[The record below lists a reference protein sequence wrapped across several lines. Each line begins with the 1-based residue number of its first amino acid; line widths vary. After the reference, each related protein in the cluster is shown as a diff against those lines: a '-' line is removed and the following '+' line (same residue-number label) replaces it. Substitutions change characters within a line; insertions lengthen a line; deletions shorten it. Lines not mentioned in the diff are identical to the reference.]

1 MMNKKRDRTIPKYY
15 GFRIYFF
22 STALYFFLVMP
33 IVGILL
39 IKNLPEYFNNSD
51 AVQIENDST
60 ISTQDI
66 PDVIPLSTVETKKL
80 NIESTIDNIDLALQ
94 DDDINNKIDSILDR
108 QVSRAQQGTTNV
120 QSNNN
125 QNSNKLTEIL
135 FLLSKLLLLSFLAG
149 FAYNLPFK
157 IFFKKKR
164 KEKIIEDKLFHYC
177 KRFLINSPIINS
189 LVLLIPY
196 AISLVYTFYT
206 ILFDKNVEE
215 STLRFH
221 IQYFSISLIATIL
234 TILFVYYW
242 QKHRVHIK
250 YIEHIYT
257 GDELRKRIFKIKI
270 GRIRN
275 RLWVSSGMTTLLPLI
290 IVVFYI
296 FISITSVV
304 DIGLTELS
312 EDHKEILYGKYYNTM
327 SGVDTDSFE
336 GYGYI
341 NLYDSILLL
350 VGIFTGIFTS
360 FIYIFLFIRWTTE
373 GIVGPVKE
381 LLANMQLTGQ
391 GELNQFSIV
400 RTNDEIGELT
410 EGFNDMSQRLKDYFN
425 NISRINRANSRFVPR
440 QFIEFLGKDN
450 IADVQLGDQIQ
461 KEMTILFSDIRNF
474 TTISEEMTPKEN
486 FDFLNNYLG
495 YMEPVI
501 RNNNGFIDKFMGDS
515 IMAIF
520 SESAEDAL
528 NAAIEMRIKLQ
539 EFNQVMGQFG
549 KAPIDSGIGIHTGML
564 MLGIVGGEG
573 RMDGTVI
580 SDAVNLASRIEGL
593 TKLYGGSIIIS
604 EDTLI
609 KLNDPSNYNFRFVD
623 IVKVK
628 GKREAVYVFEV
639 IDGEP
644 LEAKE
649 LKTQTKESFA
659 KAVQYYKN
667 KDLKAALGLF
677 KEIRKI
683 NKLDKATDL
692 YVSRCERFIK
702 DGIPKDWD
710 GIEVITE
717 K

>member
-1 MMNKKRDRTIPKYY
+1 MKRINKGIPKYY
-15 GFRIYFF
+15 GLRIYFF
-22 STALYFFLVMP
+22 STILYLFLVMP
-33 IVGILL
+33 IIGILFL
-39 IKNLPEYFNNSD
+39 KYSPEWFPGVNS
-51 AVQIENDST
+51 VQGSEVPASLSDSLNTDTISRNELNHQQIISTALSTNKYIMNQSIDSIEN
-60 ISTQDI
+60 
-66 PDVIPLSTVETKKL
+66 
-80 NIESTIDNIDLALQ
+80 A
-94 DDDINNKIDSILDR
+94 IDSILNK
-108 QVSRAQQGTTNV
+108 QVSRAATEPVNFSRENLQTE
-120 QSNNN
+120 
-125 QNSNKLTEIL
+125 NKFFLIL
-135 FLLSKLLLLSFLAG
+135 GILLKLLLLSFLAG

-164 KEKIIEDKLFHYC
+164 KGKPIQDKLFMYC
-177 KRFLINSPIINS
+177 KKFLIKSPVINS
-189 LVLLIPY
+189 LILLVPY
-196 AISLVYTFYT
+196 AVGLVYTLYT
-206 ILFDKNVEE
+206 LVFDNNVDELT
-215 STLRFH
+215 SRFH
-221 IQYFSISLIATIL
+221 MQFFFISLIATIL

-250 YIEHIYT
+250 YIEHIFSAE
-257 GDELRKRIFKIKI
+257 ELKKRIFNIKI

-290 IVVFYI
+290 IVIFYMFLSRTRIADLELANISDAHLKILFGKYLTFFSDFTINDYQSFFYI
-296 FISITSVV
+296 NAF
-304 DIGLTELS
+304 
-312 EDHKEILYGKYYNTM
+312 
-327 SGVDTDSFE
+327 
-336 GYGYI
+336 
-341 NLYDSILLL
+341 DSILMF
-350 VGIFTGIFTS
+350 VGIFTGILISLF
-360 FIYIFLFIRWTTE
+360 YIFLFIRWTTE

-391 GELNQFSIV
+391 GELDQFSIV

-410 EGFNDMSQRLKDYFN
+410 EGFNEMSQKLKDYFN
-425 NISRINRANSRFVPR
+425 NISRINKANSRFVPR
-440 QFIEFLGKDN
+440 QFIEFLGKDS

-461 KEMTILFSDIRNF
+461 KEMTILFTDIRSF

-501 RNNNGFIDKFMGDS
+501 RNNHGFIDKFMGDS

-520 SESAEDAL
+520 SESPEDAL

-549 KAPIDSGIGIHTGML
+549 KPPIDSGIGIHTGNL

-593 TKLYGGSIIIS
+593 TKMYGGSIIIS

-609 KLNDPSNYNFRFVD
+609 KLNDPSHYNFRFVD

-628 GKREAVYVFEV
+628 GKREAVYVFEI

-644 LEAKE
+644 LNIKE
-649 LKTQTKESFA
+649 LKTQTKKKIS
-659 KAVQYYKN
+659 KALQLYKN
-667 KDLKAALGLF
+667 KDLQGAISLF
-677 KEIRKI
+677 KEVCKK
-683 NKLDKATDL
+683 NKYDKAAEL
-692 YVSRCERFIK
+692 YISRCNRFIK
-702 DGIPKDWD
+702 NGIPKDWD
-710 GIEVITE
+710 GIEVIDE